1 MMARRVLLVDDDAAV
16 REAVGQTLELADCT
30 PVLAASFVVAK
41 DHITPDFE
49 GVVISDVRMPGRD
62 GFHLLDYAQ
71 SIDVDLPVILL
82 TGQADIPMAVDAMGR
97 GAFSFL
103 EKPCAPATLM
113 AGVEKALIAR
123 EDVLRHRRLKDNRE
137 SSDAASRLLFGTSDV
152 SKNLRARVRHVA
164 RAGAEVLVEG
174 EPGSGTAKVAEVIH
188 LLSAQARQPFVKRA
202 ASGLDASALSDA
214 LAKARA
220 GTLYLDEIST
230 LSTNVQFALLD
241 VIESGAVARIIVGTT
256 TPLTD
261 VVAAGQFSADLHLRL
276 DALRVRIPPLRERI
290 EDVPIL
296 FRQYLA
302 QACEQANLPVP
313 DVTPDLIDRLM
324 TKDWPGNAR
333 ALMNTAM
340 RFAMGLED
348 LDELADLTLPQQ
360 MARIERSLLIA
371 ALRRAGG
378 RAGDTAKAL
387 GLPRKTFYDKLAK
400 HGLRAED
407 YRTDGAD

>member
-1 MMARRVLLVDDDAAV
+1 MARRVLLIDDDAAV

-202 ASGLDASALSDA
+202 ASGLDASALLDA

-290 EDVPIL
+290 EDVPVL